1 LYVNGYKIRDNILN
15 MTKIAVVTGSSSGIG
30 YETSLLLARN
40 QYTTYAS
47 MRNMKKSDELL
58 KIASKENIRLKVIQL
73 DVNDDRSV
81 SSAIDSIV
89 KENGRID
96 VLVNNAGFD
105 LFGSLE
111 ELTIEEIKG
120 QFETN
125 FFGAARVSKSVI
137 PTMRKQGSGIII
149 NVSSIGGR
157 IGLVPCNT
165 MYHASKFAL
174 EGFTES
180 LRHELTEFNIDV
192 ILIEPGAIRSNF
204 AENIRTAKNYDS
216 NNSPYAKTIQKVFEG
231 FEPMLANAS
240 APKEVAQ
247 VILNAANSSS
257 PNIRYTVGKD
267 AESILKARA
276 ELSDRELEKWVRE
289 SFMDK
294 KGFIRE

>member
-1 LYVNGYKIRDNILN
+1 

-40 QYTTYAS
+40 QYSTYAS
-47 MRNMKKSDELL
+47 MRNLKKSDELL
-58 KIASKENIRLKVIQL
+58 KIASKENIPLKVIQL
-73 DVNDDRSV
+73 DVDDDRSV
-81 SSAIDSIV
+81 SNAIDSIV

-125 FFGAARVSKSVI
+125 FFGAARVTKSVI
-137 PTMRKQGSGIII
+137 PTLRKQGSGIII

-192 ILIEPGAIRSNF
+192 ILIEPGVIRSNF
-204 AENIRTAKNYDS
+204 VENIRTAKNYDS
-216 NNSPYAKTIQKVFEG
+216 NNSPYAKTIQKVFDG

-240 APKEVAQ
+240 DPKEVAQ

-267 AESILKARA
+267 AESIIKARA
-276 ELSDRELEKWVRE
+276 ELSDSELEKWVRE

-294 KGFIRE
+294 KGFIRQ

>member
-1 LYVNGYKIRDNILN
+1 

-30 YETSLLLARN
+30 YETSLLLGRN

-58 KIASKENIRLKVIQL
+58 KIASKENIPLKVIQL
-73 DVNDDRSV
+73 DVNDDKSV
-81 SSAIDSIV
+81 SNAIDSIV
-89 KENGRID
+89 KENGMID

-125 FFGAARVSKSVI
+125 FFGAARVTKNVI

-216 NNSPYAKTIQKVFEG
+216 NNSPYAKTVQKVFEG

-240 APKEVAQ
+240 DPKEVAQ

>member
-1 LYVNGYKIRDNILN
+1 

-47 MRNMKKSDELL
+47 MRNLKKSDELL
-58 KIASKENIRLKVIQL
+58 KIASNENIPLKVIQL

-125 FFGAARVSKSVI
+125 FFGTARVTKSVI